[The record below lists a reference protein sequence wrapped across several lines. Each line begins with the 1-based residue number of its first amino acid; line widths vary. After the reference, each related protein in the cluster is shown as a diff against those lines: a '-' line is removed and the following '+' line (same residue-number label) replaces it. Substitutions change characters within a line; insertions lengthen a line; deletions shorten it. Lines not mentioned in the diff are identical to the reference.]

1 MSGHPKYKAILDR
14 MWDLHCEKALA
25 YGSDA
30 DPLANLRESA
40 DIGIE
45 PWRGCVSEVNSA
57 FYRVKNHCK
66 RGHLKNDSLANA
78 LMDSAAFCLLALLFL
93 EEEQDAEIA
102 TILDGHS
109 VPVPV
114 SEK

>member
-14 MWDLHCEKALA
+14 MWELHCEKAIA
-25 YGSDA
+25 YGTGE
-30 DPLANLRESA
+30 DPLANLRECA

-45 PWRGCVSEVNSA
+45 PWRACVGEVSSA
-57 FYRVKNHCK
+57 FHRVKNHCK

-93 EEEQDAEIA
+93 EEEEDAELK
-102 TILDGHS
+102 TNLDPHS
-109 VPVPV
+109 VPVPL